1 MQNMATINFD
11 INSLT
16 FNQSENHEQRAA
28 RNRIKLES
36 TIPITGPPGT
46 GKSTVI
52 SSCCFE
58 LVNEYSPVLV
68 VTPTNS
74 MVNSILAKIDGLA
87 RSSNLRLPRGFIIR
101 YGNVT
106 ELNYSY
112 PHLNSY
118 TLDSLVLQH
127 QSNNGGGI
135 SRIRAGIDL
144 MQNARIILCTAYIAK
159 DLKNIIQ
166 AGAVLIDEAGLVS
179 LDKMGTI
186 FSSLRDN
193 NGKVIVIGDDKQLPP
208 PSHDYVATSLF
219 RSILNHFSS
228 TLLRKEYRF
237 NKDILDL
244 INPYYDNK
252 LVADYSVQDIS
263 TADIAEKDYQ
273 GINDN
278 LRKILQHDKKI
289 VFVDTNDDRREDK
302 HFVNPGEV
310 SIIKDILNGCQSIG
324 IKSIMVITPYK
335 QQERMLQLQL
345 QQQDMQAIRIGT
357 VDKFQGQEAEVAII
371 SMVRSNTKQDYHE
384 AIGFL
389 NNSRACVAF
398 SRGKRK
404 TIIVGDQTTLIK
416 NKFLARSIDT
426 ITRKDGFFIWRNSN

>member
-127 QSNNGGGI
+127 QANNNGGI

-144 MQNARIILCTAYIAK
+144 MQNARIILCTDYIAK

-310 SIIKDILNGCQSIG
+310 SIIKDILKGCQSIG
-324 IKSIMVITPYK
+324 INSIMVITPYK

-345 QQQDMQAIRIGT
+345 QQQDVQAIRIGT

>member
-1 MQNMATINFD
+1 MAAINFD
-11 INSLT
+11 ISSLN
-16 FNQSENHEQRAA
+16 FNQSENQEQRAA
-28 RNRIKLES
+28 RDRTKIENM
-36 TIPITGPPGT
+36 IPIKGPPGT

-52 SSCCFE
+52 SNCCFE

-68 VTPTNS
+68 VTPTNA
-74 MVNSILAKIDGLA
+74 MVDSILSKIDSLS
-87 RSSNLRLPRGFIIR
+87 RRSNLRLPRGFIIR

-106 ELNYSY
+106 ELKYSY
-112 PHLNSY
+112 PHLNTY
-118 TLDSLVLQH
+118 TLDSLVVHH
-127 QSNNGGGI
+127 QANSSGGI
-135 SRIRAGIDL
+135 SRIRAGMDL
-144 MQNARIILCTAYIAK
+144 MQNARIILCTDYIAK

-166 AGAVLIDEAGLVS
+166 AGAVLIDEAGLIS

-219 RSILNHFSS
+219 RSILTHFSS

-244 INPYYDNK
+244 INHYYDNQ
-252 LVADYSVQDIS
+252 LVADHSVQDIS
-263 TADIAEKDYQ
+263 TADIAIKDYD
-273 GINDN
+273 GVSNN

-289 VFVDTNDDRREDK
+289 VFVDTNNERREEK
-302 HFVNPGEV
+302 HFVNTGEV
-310 SIIKDILNGCQSIG
+310 AIVKEVMKGYQSIG
-324 IKSIMVITPYK
+324 INNIMVITPYK
-335 QQERMLQLQL
+335 QQERMLQLHL
-345 QQQDMQAIRIGT
+345 QQPNRQGIRIGT

-371 SMVRSNTKQDYHE
+371 SMVRSNTWQDYHE

-404 TIIVGDQTTLIK
+404 TIIVGDQTTLTK
-416 NKFLARSIDT
+416 NKFLARAIDT
-426 ITRKDGFFIWRNSN
+426 VTRKDGFFIWRNSN

>member
-1 MQNMATINFD
+1 MATVNFD

-28 RNRIKLES
+28 RDRIKLES

-52 SSCCFE
+52 SSCCFD

-74 MVNSILAKIDGLA
+74 MVNSILSKIDSLA
-87 RSSNLRLPRGFIIR
+87 RCSNLQLPRGFIIR

-106 ELNYSY
+106 ELNYAY

-127 QSNNGGGI
+127 QANNGGGI

-144 MQNARIILCTAYIAK
+144 MQNARIILCTDYIAK

-208 PSHDYVATSLF
+208 PSRDYVATSLF
-219 RSILNHFSS
+219 RSILNHFNS

-237 NKDILDL
+237 NRDILDL

-252 LVADYSVQDIS
+252 LVANHSVQDIS
-263 TADIAEKDYQ
+263 TAEIAKKDYG

-278 LRKILQHDKKI
+278 LRKILQHDRKI
-289 VFVDTNDDRREDK
+289 VFVDTNDGRREDK
-302 HFVNPGEV
+302 HFVNSGEV
-310 SIIKDILNGCQSIG
+310 SIIKDIMKGCQSMG
-324 IKSIMVITPYK
+324 IDNIMVITPYK

-345 QQQDMQAIRIGT
+345 QQQNAQGIRIGT

-371 SMVRSNTKQDYHE
+371 SMVRSNTCQDYHE

-404 TIIVGDQTTLIK
+404 TIIVGDQTTLTK
-416 NKFLARSIDT
+416 NKFLASSIDT